1 VKGDV
6 TVLEM
11 VISGGQ
17 TGVDQAA
24 LRAARAAGI
33 ATGGWAPRGFLTEDG
48 PAPWLAGFGLKEAAR
63 PGYPAR
69 TGLNV
74 RQSDA
79 TLLFHGGGTGSA
91 LTVLECQRQGKPLRV
106 LRVTTHGGV
115 AVLAPAADAA
125 GDVASWVRANGV
137 RVLNVAGARES
148 KAPGVSALAERFL
161 SLVFA
166 LLREGVPPC

>member
-1 VKGDV
+1 
-6 TVLEM
+6 VLEM

-24 LRAARAAGI
+24 LRAARAAGMP
-33 ATGGWAPRGFLTEDG
+33 TGGWAPRGFLTEDG
-48 PAPWLAGFGLKEAAR
+48 PAPWLAGWGLKESAR

-79 TLLFHGGGTGSA
+79 TLLFDGGGPGGRADGPGVPAPGQAPAGTAGRQPRRRGRAGPVGRHTGRRRRMDQGER
-91 LTVLECQRQGKPLRV
+91 LPRRQRRRRQGV
-106 LRVTTHGGV
+106 Q
-115 AVLAPAADAA
+115 
-125 GDVASWVRANGV
+125 
-137 RVLNVAGARES
+137 
-148 KAPGVSALAERFL
+148 APGVGALAERFL
-161 SLVFA
+161 AQVFA